1 MATRNYWA
9 ISLPTKY
16 MYTRSLSSNVEK
28 KVNNK
33 AIRIKRK
40 RGKPHSQKP
49 ANRLLARGSRLA

>member
-9 ISLPTKY
+9 ILQPTKY

-33 AIRIKRK
+33 AIGKRK
-40 RGKPHSQKP
+40 RGKPHAQKP
-49 ANRLLARGSRLA
+49 ANREGKPFSVK